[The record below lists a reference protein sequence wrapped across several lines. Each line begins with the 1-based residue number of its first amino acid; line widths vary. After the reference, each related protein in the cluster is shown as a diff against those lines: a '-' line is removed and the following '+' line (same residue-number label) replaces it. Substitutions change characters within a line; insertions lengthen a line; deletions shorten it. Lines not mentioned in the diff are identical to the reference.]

1 MKNFDRNK
9 PSEGLGDFVAKLTH
23 DLGIMKVADK
33 VAESLGMEDCGCER
47 RKDVLNELFPFNKNI
62 EQDDAER
69 KTDPGEG
76 TSQAG
81 THEG

>member
-9 PSEGLGDFVAKLTH
+9 ESEGLGDFIAKLTH

-47 RKDVLNELFPFNKNI
+47 RKDALNELFPFNKNK
-62 EQDDAER
+62 EEDVKR
-69 KTDPGEG
+69 TTDPE
-76 TSQAG
+76 
-81 THEG
+81 

>member
-1 MKNFDRNK
+1 MKNFDRDQ
-9 PSEGLGDFVAKLTH
+9 PSEGLGDFIAKLTH

-47 RKDVLNELFPFNKNI
+47 RKDKLNELFPFNKNTK
-62 EQDDAER
+62 QDDAEC
-69 KTDPGEG
+69 KPDSPDGATE
-76 TSQAG
+76 TG

>member
-47 RKDVLNELFPFNKNI
+47 RKDVLNELFPFNKNT
-62 EQDDAER
+62 EQNDVER
-69 KTDPGEG
+69 KTDTGEG
-76 TSQAG
+76 TSQTG